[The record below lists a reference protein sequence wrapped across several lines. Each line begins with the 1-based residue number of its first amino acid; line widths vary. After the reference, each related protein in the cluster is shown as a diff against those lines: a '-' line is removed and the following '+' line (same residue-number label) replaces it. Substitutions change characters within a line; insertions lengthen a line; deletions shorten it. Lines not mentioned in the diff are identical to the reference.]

1 VAEQAGT
8 LVGSEKSQ
16 EVEGH
21 FLAQIDRPARI
32 PGPARYLA
40 IQGPQRRSQGR
51 RSQFVGHGGSVSS
64 KKMRETAASPAFSA
78 FNIAFNSRKPM
89 TWLKVVSAR

>member
-1 VAEQAGT
+1 M

-32 PGPARYLA
+32 PGRARYLA
-40 IQGPQRRSQGR
+40 IPGPQWQPQAR

-64 KKMRETAASPAFSA
+64 KKNGETARFSC
-78 FNIAFNSRKPM
+78 FIRF
-89 TWLKVVSAR
+89 